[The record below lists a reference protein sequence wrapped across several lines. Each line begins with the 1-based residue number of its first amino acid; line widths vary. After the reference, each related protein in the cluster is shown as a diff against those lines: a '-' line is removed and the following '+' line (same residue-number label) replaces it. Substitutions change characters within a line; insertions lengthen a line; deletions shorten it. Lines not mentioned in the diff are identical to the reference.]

1 LPKQKDKKTKAA
13 DYEYL
18 GTGRKEAT
26 TEFGSETDP
35 VQVVRRAKAKPKGQ
49 C

>member
-1 LPKQKDKKTKAA
+1 MPKRKKTKAA

-18 GTGRKEAT
+18 GRATGQTQAT
-26 TEFGSETDP
+26 TEYASEMNPETK
-35 VQVVRRAKAKPKGQ
+35 VTKAKPKGQ